1 MLSQKR
7 KYLSHRAF
15 TLIEILV
22 GILIVTIIFI
32 AWFQALS
39 SVWIAKIKM
48 IEKSE
53 IEKESYL
60 AAEMF
65 FELIKKGGTIDY
77 EEYWNRTAMD
87 TDPISGNFAPEYSS
101 WHYLERSSFW
111 NYGQHYL
118 CISLPGNLMGTWG
131 CLNDHNVRGNA
142 ILLHSNLEGFQQKY
156 NRYKIQFIDYNSD
169 ADNDNGDEDGV
180 GTGWSATSGLVMGD
194 EDDLVLGVGPEAF
207 PLNRN
212 MSELYLI
219 NLAGTQRTFFRW
231 KVMQDPYAPSGA
243 SCNNL
248 DSQIPTGSG
257 CLGTIQV
264 LKMTG
269 LDEGYD
275 HGVYAG
281 TAGDGIWDNDGEI
294 DTWIIDEAFDPHYA
308 TGTNPHGA
316 AGILALSWAEA
327 YWQDIFSDS
336 LNIVSFEVY
345 PYPNK
350 DLSYSW
356 RDTDPSI
363 RVAPYVQIKM
373 IVQPS
378 WKKKK
383 MIRWAVPQVE
393 ISTTIA
399 LSDLDFR

>member
-65 FELIKKGGTIDY
+65 FELIKKWGTIDY
-77 EEYWNRTAMD
+77 EEYWNRTVMD
-87 TDPISGNFAPEYSS
+87 TATGTTNFSPTYSS
-101 WHYLERSSFW
+101 WHYLKRSNFG
-111 NYGQHYL
+111 NTGVHYF
-118 CISLPGNLMGTWG
+118 CISLLWSPMGTNG
-131 CLNDHNVRGNA
+131 CLYDHNVRSNA
-142 ILLHSNLEGFQQKY
+142 ILINTNLAWHQQRF

-169 ADNDNGDEDGV
+169 ADDDLWDEDWV
-180 GTGWSATSGLVMGD
+180 GAWGSIIEDLVIGD
-194 EDDLVLGVGPEAF
+194 EDDLVLWVGPSAF
-207 PLNRN
+207 PSGTN

-219 NLAGTQRTFFRW
+219 NKEWNERTYFRW
-231 KVMQDPYAPSGA
+231 NIGIDPYAPPWS
-243 SCNNL
+243 SCDNL
-248 DSQIPTGSG
+248 NTISPTGTG
-257 CLGTIQV
+257 CLGTIQI
-264 LKMTG
+264 LKLKG
-269 LDEGYD
+269 LDEWYD
-275 HGVYAG
+275 HGVYAW
-281 TAGDGIWDNDGEI
+281 AAINGIWDNDGEI